1 MDQPEEKSITSERFL
16 NLYQK
21 VANDENVI
29 KIEDAPGITI
39 VRKYNEGS
47 EYFKDGKRMFI
58 KLYLKDNYIVGSV
71 DMVEKNE
78 DNSFTVVYDEK
89 KYKKRFTNFFFNK
102 SENIILDVKDNKFVI
117 KKRFKIYRFSINDF
131 IQVLVKNHLSDLL
144 FLRRK
149 INILKI
155 GFLKSIFWSIDSKY
169 DWIEYYHKI
178 HEEKS
183 TPNKA
188 GQVSIDLLND
198 PEPEPFFKYFK
209 IYRKILFFT
218 ISMETIILL
227 YYFEKINVNSYTSNH
242 NFYKILTVDN
252 FTISNPILLFVFF
265 ITLFC
270 LHYFS
275 IFLKGKIYDKN
286 GFIYK
291 IHNSS
296 LNNSFSLKILWG
308 NY

>member
-1 MDQPEEKSITSERFL
+1 
-16 NLYQK
+16 
-21 VANDENVI
+21 
-29 KIEDAPGITI
+29 
-39 VRKYNEGS
+39 
-47 EYFKDGKRMFI
+47 
-58 KLYLKDNYIVGSV
+58 
-71 DMVEKNE
+71 MVEKNE

-209 IYRKILFFT
+209 IY
-218 ISMETIILL
+218 ISS
-227 YYFEKINVNSYTSNH
+227 FVN
-242 NFYKILTVDN
+242 
-252 FTISNPILLFVFF
+252 F
-265 ITLFC
+265 I
-270 LHYFS
+270 
-275 IFLKGKIYDKN
+275 
-286 GFIYK
+286 
-291 IHNSS
+291 
-296 LNNSFSLKILWG
+296 
-308 NY
+308 